1 PLCTSALCHFPSG
14 FRLSAHRHCQ
24 CPSLPILS
32 EVDIAVD
39 QPLPSDT
46 PQPLQ
51 QPSMLRR
58 IQTPESPCR
67 QRHWQSLPCS
77 SPLQSPTVP
86 VAAPLSAPAHHPGS
100 ALVSVQI
107 PCSRLSRQ
115 PPPSRRTVPRPGT
128 PRCTSAGC
136 SATPTRPVACCTA
149 SPDPSH

>member
-1 PLCTSALCHFPSG
+1 MASLLCCPEHLSPLCTSALCHFPSG

-58 IQTPESPCR
+58 IQTPVSPYR
-67 QRHWQSLPCS
+67 QRHWQCPPCL
-77 SPLQSPTVP
+77 SPLRSLAVP
-86 VAAPLSAPAHHPGS
+86 VGVPLSAPGHRLGS
-100 ALVSVQI
+100 ALV
-107 PCSRLSRQ
+107 LA
-115 PPPSRRTVPRPGT
+115 RT
-128 PRCTSAGC
+128 
-136 SATPTRPVACCTA
+136 
-149 SPDPSH
+149 